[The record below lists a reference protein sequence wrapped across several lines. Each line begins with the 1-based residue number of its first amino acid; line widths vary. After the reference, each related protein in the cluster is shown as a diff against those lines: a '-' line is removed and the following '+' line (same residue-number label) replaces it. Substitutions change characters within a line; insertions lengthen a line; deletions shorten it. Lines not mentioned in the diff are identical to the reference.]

1 MSDLSDLDSFEDDLS
16 DLSYDNEIGRA
27 IKELTLDEVS
37 YDRNIIGPKDATERN
52 KTNTHKQLFE
62 AGPMD
67 DKNKIK
73 ALRAHATEPSKERR
87 RRRGRGDKKER
98 DLTSN
103 KSHEDNTNIKRV
115 ILKKPERKIAD
126 TDVNDALDKA
136 TISHLR
142 AVSQSPSITSTP
154 NHNTT
159 SLPQENNTLLSYN
172 VPLEPIMSSNDSN
185 IASIASRLNA
195 AYLAP
200 SASAPAVLGP
210 EYSQFFSQDKSDT
223 LHLTPNEISRYS
235 PPPPPPSFPPAPHAY
250 LHHEAEYMSRPYTVT
265 ETPHPGPAAELY
277 SRSRQGRER
286 ERRKNQPKDNT
297 QKTVF
302 LNNVPSFPATKIPV
316 YSRHSETSDEPRGH
330 SGKGSHQHQPVQQQ
344 VKDRQPPRPKS
355 LNKGRQDA
363 RAFRTNVHTNT
374 AEYSGEAQFPNYYT
388 GELDPTQYT
397 NYTTRSSYYNPNN
410 TPTRP
415 VADLAIPSLSV
426 SASEFVPTYT
436 HANHTPAYAPE
447 YAPIPP
453 PVMRGS
459 GLLRDG
465 SRPLIESAEY
475 GESRA
480 EGPLLGHRDG
490 GNGHGVYDMEMRATS
505 ELRPTAKE
513 FVFRSSASAS
523 FFVSTS

>member
-16 DLSYDNEIGRA
+16 DLSYENEIGRA
-27 IKELTLDEVS
+27 VKELTLDEVS
-37 YDRNIIGPKDATERN
+37 YDRNIIGLKDATTERN

-73 ALRAHATEPSKERR
+73 ALRAHGTEPSKERR
-87 RRRGRGDKKER
+87 RRRGRGDRKER

-115 ILKKPERKIAD
+115 LLKKPERKIVNTD
-126 TDVNDALDKA
+126 TNDALDKA

-159 SLPQENNTLLSYN
+159 SLTLENNTLFSYN
-172 VPLEPIMSSNDSN
+172 IPLEPLVRSNDSN
-185 IASIASRLNA
+185 IASIASRLNV

-235 PPPPPPSFPPAPHAY
+235 PSPPSFPPAPHTFP
-250 LHHEAEYMSRPYTVT
+250 HREPDYMSRPYTVT
-265 ETPHPGPAAELY
+265 ESPHPGPAAELY
-277 SRSRQGRER
+277 FRSRQGREQ
-286 ERRKNQPKDNT
+286 ERRKNQPKTNT
-297 QKTVF
+297 QQTVF
-302 LNNVPSFPATKIPV
+302 LNNIPSFPATKIPV
-316 YSRHSETSDEPRGH
+316 YSRHSEMSDEHLRGH
-330 SGKGSHQHQPVQQQ
+330 SGKGSHQHQQPVQQQ
-344 VKDRQPPRPKS
+344 VRDKQPPRPKS

-363 RAFRTNVHTNT
+363 RAAFRTNVHTNT
-374 AEYSGEAQFPNYYT
+374 AEYSGEAQFPNHYT

-410 TPTRP
+410 TTTRP
-415 VADLAIPSLSV
+415 VTDSTLPSLSV

-436 HANHTPAYAPE
+436 HANHTPAYTPE
-447 YAPIPP
+447 YAAIPP

-459 GLLRDG
+459 GLLREG
-465 SRPLIESAEY
+465 SRPLIATAEY
-475 GESRA
+475 GESRG
-480 EGPLLGHRDG
+480 EGLLLGHRE
-490 GNGHGVYDMEMRATS
+490 GNGVYDMEMRATS

-513 FVFRSSASAS
+513 YVFRSSASAS
-523 FFVSTS
+523 SFVSTS